1 MVNHKNRGIICILLS
16 AFSFALMNM
25 FLRMAGDLPSIEKSF
40 FRNLVAVIV
49 AFIMLMKSGERFH
62 LQKKNL
68 HLLILRSLSGT
79 LGVFCNFYAVDHLVL
94 ADASSLNKL
103 SPFFVIIFSYLVL
116 KEKITL
122 PQLSFIVAAFM
133 GSLFIVKPSFS
144 SGSIQASV
152 IGFMGGMFAGFAYTC
167 VRKLGNRGEKGPMIV
182 FFFSAFS
189 TIACIPFMLFDFK
202 PMSGIQLMFLLLT
215 GLAAAGGQFSITA
228 AYTYAPGKE
237 ISVYDYTQI
246 MFSAVLGYFFFGQV
260 PDGYSFLGYTVIIAA
275 GVAMFLYNQNH
286 GGK

>member
-1 MVNHKNRGIICILLS
+1 MENRKNRGILCILLS

-40 FRNLVAVIV
+40 FRNLVAVVI
-49 AFIMLMKSGERFH
+49 ALIMLVRSGEGFH
-62 LQKKNL
+62 FQKKNL
-68 HLLILRSLSGT
+68 HLFILRSLTGT
-79 LGVFCNFYAVDHLVL
+79 FGVFCNFYAVDHLVL

-122 PQLSFIVAAFM
+122 PQLSCIVAAFI
-133 GSLFIVKPSFS
+133 GSMFIVKPTFV
-144 SGSIQASV
+144 SGSLKASV

-167 VRKLGNRGEKGPMIV
+167 VRKLGMRGEKGPMIV

-189 TIACIPFMLFDFK
+189 TLACIPFMIFDFK
-202 PMSGIQLMFLLLT
+202 PMTGIQFLFLLLT

-260 PDGYSFLGYTVIIAA
+260 PDGFSFIGYIIIITA
-275 GVAMFLYNQNH
+275 GVMMFLYNKNH